1 MYEIVDKSEKF
12 YKIVCKE
19 AKNLDLIYN
28 QLSKFPDRYSIN
40 SSETE
45 VTFYK
50 SIVNYEFILNE
61 LDIYLFKNEEYYKI
75 YNSLGDINSN
85 ELDEFDIKPNEF
97 VFKTKPWEHQ
107 RQAFLKSCYKEK
119 YALFMEQRTGK
130 LFPTGTRVVT
140 PTGYTN
146 IENIKIG
153 DTVCSWEGVSKV
165 TNKFY
170 NSNAKIYRITFDNKD
185 SIECCEDHLWWVK
198 DNSFCKVIKQEN
210 KRIKI
215 RGSDWLVK
223 STKELLEEGL
233 YFDNGSGVQC
243 KRWELPQCKPVE
255 FVEQPLPVKPY
266 TLGALIG
273 DGGLTTQTISIT
285 IDNKDMSI
293 LDRIEEDGYYVN
305 RTPYGEYS
313 HRVKI
318 DRDIIPEEVKKHSY
332 EKRIPKEYLFNTVE
346 NRIKLLQ
353 GLIDTDSWIKA
364 AGCSAKIEDYY
375 STAITYSTSSKLLAE
390 DIKFLVE
397 TLGGIVTT
405 WKVGMGSYKVNGV
418 KKLTRL
424 QYSFTIRL
432 PREIAIQCCTLKRK
446 LDLIIN
452 DKATNKRLP
461 KRKIVSIDYI
471 GIKEGYCLEVDD
483 KKSSY
488 LVENCLVTHNT
499 KVALD
504 TAAYLYENKKIEM
517 VVIVAPNIVH
527 NDWIEEGCKTHLK
540 SDYIS
545 FVWSSSKNK
554 MEPEEVSHYFFD
566 KSKLFIFSINRE
578 AINTTNGGETLR
590 YLLRYYK
597 CLLIVDESHNF
608 KNPHAK
614 STGALLVMAK
624 KVKYVR
630 ILSGTP
636 IGNSLIDLYSQLK
649 LLDEKILGYSS
660 FSSFRRFCEDYP
672 AKAKEY
678 IYDKIKKYFIRV
690 TLRECFKDI
699 PPMMDI
705 VIKYKMTDKQK
716 SIYEEII
723 KNNFIM
729 DSKDTTLF
737 KNIIIKLQQV
747 VSGYYI
753 DTEGTE
759 IEVVDGKRNPK
770 IIALNELIE
779 KIEGKIII
787 WTKFKKEVKDV
798 AKNLDSRYKY
808 VIYTGE
814 QSNEEKLFAKN
825 QFKTNPDVKII
836 IINIQSG
843 AEGLTLPEADT
854 SIYYSNSYSFLKRD
868 QSEKRFITGNNNN
881 PKTCYN
887 LCSVG
892 TLDSRILY
900 LLKRK
905 KQLSKE
911 MIDRVETTPDEL
923 KHLIIGEDNEKE
935 SK

>member
-40 SSETE
+40 SNETE

-85 ELDEFDIKPNEF
+85 ELDEFNIKPNEF

-130 LFPTGTRVVT
+130 
-140 PTGYTN
+140 
-146 IENIKIG
+146 
-153 DTVCSWEGVSKV
+153 
-165 TNKFY
+165 
-170 NSNAKIYRITFDNKD
+170 
-185 SIECCEDHLWWVK
+185 
-198 DNSFCKVIKQEN
+198 
-210 KRIKI
+210 
-215 RGSDWLVK
+215 
-223 STKELLEEGL
+223 
-233 YFDNGSGVQC
+233 
-243 KRWELPQCKPVE
+243 
-255 FVEQPLPVKPY
+255 
-266 TLGALIG
+266 
-273 DGGLTTQTISIT
+273 
-285 IDNKDMSI
+285 
-293 LDRIEEDGYYVN
+293 
-305 RTPYGEYS
+305 
-313 HRVKI
+313 
-318 DRDIIPEEVKKHSY
+318 
-332 EKRIPKEYLFNTVE
+332 
-346 NRIKLLQ
+346 
-353 GLIDTDSWIKA
+353 
-364 AGCSAKIEDYY
+364 
-375 STAITYSTSSKLLAE
+375 
-390 DIKFLVE
+390 
-397 TLGGIVTT
+397 
-405 WKVGMGSYKVNGV
+405 
-418 KKLTRL
+418 
-424 QYSFTIRL
+424 
-432 PREIAIQCCTLKRK
+432 
-446 LDLIIN
+446 
-452 DKATNKRLP
+452 
-461 KRKIVSIDYI
+461 
-471 GIKEGYCLEVDD
+471 
-483 KKSSY
+483 
-488 LVENCLVTHNT
+488 T

-554 MEPEEVSHYFFD
+554 IEPEEVSHYFFD
-566 KSKLFIFSINRE
+566 KSKLFVFSINRE
-578 AINTTNGGETLR
+578 AINTVNGGEVLR

-624 KVKYVR
+624 RVKYVR

-636 IGNSLIDLYSQLK
+636 IGNSLVDLYSQLK

-759 IEVVDGKRNPK
+759 IEVVDGKKNPK

-814 QSNEEKLFAKN
+814 QSNEEKLFAKT

-854 SIYYSNSYSFLKRD
+854 SIYYSNTYSFLKRD
-868 QSEKRFITGNNNN
+868 QSEKRFITGDNNN

-887 LCSVG
+887 LCSIG

-900 LLKRK
+900 LLKKK

-923 KHLIIGEDNEKE
+923 KHLIIGTENEE

>member
-12 YKIVCKE
+12 YKIVCKD

-85 ELDEFDIKPNEF
+85 ELEEFNIKPNEF

-130 LFPTGTRVVT
+130 
-140 PTGYTN
+140 
-146 IENIKIG
+146 
-153 DTVCSWEGVSKV
+153 
-165 TNKFY
+165 
-170 NSNAKIYRITFDNKD
+170 
-185 SIECCEDHLWWVK
+185 
-198 DNSFCKVIKQEN
+198 
-210 KRIKI
+210 
-215 RGSDWLVK
+215 
-223 STKELLEEGL
+223 
-233 YFDNGSGVQC
+233 
-243 KRWELPQCKPVE
+243 
-255 FVEQPLPVKPY
+255 
-266 TLGALIG
+266 
-273 DGGLTTQTISIT
+273 
-285 IDNKDMSI
+285 
-293 LDRIEEDGYYVN
+293 
-305 RTPYGEYS
+305 
-313 HRVKI
+313 
-318 DRDIIPEEVKKHSY
+318 
-332 EKRIPKEYLFNTVE
+332 
-346 NRIKLLQ
+346 
-353 GLIDTDSWIKA
+353 
-364 AGCSAKIEDYY
+364 
-375 STAITYSTSSKLLAE
+375 
-390 DIKFLVE
+390 
-397 TLGGIVTT
+397 
-405 WKVGMGSYKVNGV
+405 
-418 KKLTRL
+418 
-424 QYSFTIRL
+424 
-432 PREIAIQCCTLKRK
+432 
-446 LDLIIN
+446 
-452 DKATNKRLP
+452 
-461 KRKIVSIDYI
+461 
-471 GIKEGYCLEVDD
+471 
-483 KKSSY
+483 
-488 LVENCLVTHNT
+488 T

-554 MEPEEVSHYFFD
+554 MEPEDVSHYFFD

-578 AINTTNGGETLR
+578 AINTASGVETLR

-608 KNPHAK
+608 KNPNAK

-636 IGNSLIDLYSQLK
+636 IGNSLVDLYSQLK

-759 IEVVDGKRNPK
+759 IEVVDGKKNPK

-814 QSNEEKLFAKN
+814 QNNEEKLFAKT

-868 QSEKRFITGNNNN
+868 QSEKRFITGSNNN

-923 KHLIIGEDNEKE
+923 KHLIIGEDNEEE